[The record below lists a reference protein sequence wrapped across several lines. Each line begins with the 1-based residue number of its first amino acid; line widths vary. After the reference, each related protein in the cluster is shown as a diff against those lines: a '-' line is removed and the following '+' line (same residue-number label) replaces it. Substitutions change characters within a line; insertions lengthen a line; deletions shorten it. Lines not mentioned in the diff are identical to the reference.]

1 MAYIGKTYKFQK
13 DENFREFLAHLGVPA
28 DKVEYLLTSKP
39 SQKLEKDGD
48 NYTLTTIDASTK
60 EMKFKEGVEF
70 DESITPEITSKTTFT
85 VSGDVV
91 TQVQKLQDG
100 RSITLK
106 RKYSS
111 DQLVVE
117 ITTSGW
123 DGVARRYYA
132 AV

>member
-70 DESITPEITSKTTFT
+70 DESITPEITAKTTFT
-85 VSGDVV
+85 VSGNVV
-91 TQVQKLQDG
+91 TQVQKFEDG

-106 RKYSS
+106 REYSD

-117 ITTSGW
+117 ITTTGW
-123 DGVARRYYA
+123 DSTARRYYA